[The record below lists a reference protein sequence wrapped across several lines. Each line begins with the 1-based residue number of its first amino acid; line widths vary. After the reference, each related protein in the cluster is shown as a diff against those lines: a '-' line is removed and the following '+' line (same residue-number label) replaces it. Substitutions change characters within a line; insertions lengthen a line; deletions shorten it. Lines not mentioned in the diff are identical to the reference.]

1 MGLTILIVD
10 DDPAFRSLARTLL
23 TARGYRVIG
32 EAEGVDDGLAVA
44 TEMRPDAVLL
54 DVNLRDGDGLELAGR
69 LTREGGP
76 RVLLTSSDATAA
88 PERLV
93 RRSGAVGFVAKEEL
107 ARSALDAYLT
117 R

>member
-1 MGLTILIVD
+1 MALTVLIVD
-10 DDPAFRSLARTLL
+10 DDRSFRSLARILL
-23 TARGYRVIG
+23 TARGYTVIG

-44 TEMRPDAVLL
+44 TEIRPDAALV
-54 DVNLRDGDGLELAGR
+54 DVNLRDGDGLELAAR

-93 RRSGAVGFVAKEEL
+93 RRCGAVGFVAKEDL
-107 ARSALDAYLT
+107 ARSALDTYLT